1 MMRCLRCNTE
11 NPAKAKFC
19 LECGSPLTLA
29 ETATPRPSE
38 WAFAEPER
46 RQLTCL
52 FCDLVNSVGLSER
65 LDPEELRETL
75 AAYHRVCATVVR
87 RFEGHTHNYLGD
99 GIMVYFGFPSAHEDD
114 AQRAVRS
121 GLGIIEA
128 VGQLNS
134 RLQSEYG
141 VDLHVRIGIDTGLV
155 VAGALAPDEG
165 MEDAAVGVPP
175 NIAARLQALA
185 VPDSVVISAAAYRL
199 IAGYFDCREL
209 GFHAIR
215 GISQPMAVYQVLHE
229 SAARTR
235 LDVAARRGL
244 PPMQGRDDELAALA
258 DCWAQAR
265 AGQGGVAL
273 VAGEPGIGKSRLIWA
288 LQQHVAQSPD
298 AFLIHLSCSPYFM
311 NTAFYPVIQH
321 LERVLEYGSDDA
333 EQRLDKLDG
342 LVAQYGLD
350 LPTVGPLLA
359 RLLGVP
365 FEGRYSPLD
374 LPADRQRRLTI
385 DALITIMLMR
395 ANYQPLLVVFED
407 LQWIDPSSL
416 DLLTQ
421 LIEHVPQTRQLVVLS
436 FRPEFVPPWPEGPG
450 LERLDLNRLNRE
462 ASVRI
467 VTEIVGLPAPAELV
481 DQLVEKADGVPLY
494 LEELTKL
501 VSEQGLIRRG
511 DEGLEP
517 TRPRPALA
525 IPATLADLL
534 TARLDQLTDAKG
546 VAQLGAAIGRQ
557 FSYELLAA
565 VSKMTASVD
574 SPALRHNLA
583 RLVDAGLLFV
593 EHNPRGETYTFK
605 HALIRDAAFGSLLRT
620 TRLQYH
626 RHIAQA
632 LTEHFPAM
640 IETAPELLAHHYTQ
654 ATMTAEAVPCWLR
667 AGQRALRSS
676 ANPEAIVHLTT
687 GLDLL
692 ADLPAGP
699 ERAGVELQF
708 RLALGPAY
716 MAIRGYAA
724 PEVKACYQ
732 RALELCRELGDTPQL
747 VDLTVLDDDEALQ
760 LFVKVVGEERAA
772 AELVPALHGLW
783 TYHIV
788 RAQHTSAL
796 ALGEQVLRLGA
807 ATGDDGLLQGNM
819 EVGWSRFFLGEL
831 EQAREHLERVLA
843 LYDHERHSSHA
854 FTYGDNPAVSARN
867 ALAEVLWLLGYP
879 DQALRCSEEN
889 LVILR
894 SLVQHPYSVAFGI
907 TLAAFLRQYLG
918 DPPAARALAEEAMVI
933 SEAHGLGYM
942 GAMASMFEGWARTRE
957 GELDEGMAQMR
968 RGLAAQLATG
978 AELVRPYW
986 LWLIT
991 EVCLESGAALE
1002 GLALLDEAEAAVQQ
1016 TSERYWEAEIHRLRG
1031 RLLLATAEPAAPASA
1046 EACYRRALE
1055 VARRQGTRSLELRA
1069 AVSLSRLWQAAGRHD
1084 EARELLAPIY
1094 ERFTEGLDHP
1104 ELREA
1109 AALLDEL
1116 SFRHEPDLTPL
1127 DGER

>member
-1 MMRCLRCNTE
+1 MRCSRCNAE
-11 NPAKAKFC
+11 NPANAKFC
-19 LECGSPLTLA
+19 LECGSPLILA
-29 ETATPRPSE
+29 ETAASGQSG
-38 WAFAEPER
+38 WVSAEAER

-52 FCDLVNSVGLSER
+52 FCDLVDSVGLSER
-65 LDPEELRETL
+65 MDPEELRETL

-87 RFEGHTHNYLGD
+87 RFEGHIHDYSGD
-99 GIMVYFGFPSAHEDD
+99 GTMVWFGFPSAHEDD

-121 GLGIIEA
+121 GLGIVEA

-134 RLQSEYG
+134 RLQPDYG
-141 VDLHVRIGIDTGLV
+141 IDLHVRIGIDTGLV

-165 MEDAAVGVPP
+165 MQATTAAGAPPDIAARLQALEATAAVGAPP

-185 VPDSVVISAAAYRL
+185 APDSVVISAAAYRL

-258 DCWAQAR
+258 DRWAQAR
-265 AGQGGVAL
+265 AGRGGVAL

-298 AFLIHLSCSPYFM
+298 ASLVHLDCSPYFM
-311 NTAFYPVIQH
+311 NTAFYPVIQQ
-321 LERVLEYGSDDA
+321 LERVLEFGRNDA
-333 EQRLDKLDG
+333 GQRLDKLDG
-342 LVAQYGLD
+342 LLAQYGLD

-359 RLLGVP
+359 GLLAVP
-365 FEGRYSPLD
+365 SGDRYRPPD
-374 LPADRQRRLTI
+374 LPADRQRQLTI
-385 DALITIMLMR
+385 DALITILLVR
-395 ANYQPLLVVFED
+395 ANYQPLLVVVED

-450 LERLDLNRLNRE
+450 LERLDLGRLDRE

-467 VTEIVGLPAPAELV
+467 VTEIVGLPAPAELL
-481 DQLVEKADGVPLY
+481 DQLVDKADGVPLY

-501 VSEQGLIRRG
+501 VSEQDLIRRG
-511 DEGLEP
+511 NGRLEP

-525 IPATLADLL
+525 VPATLADSL
-534 TARLDQLTDAKG
+534 TARLDRLTDAKG

-557 FSYELLAA
+557 FFYELLAA
-565 VSKMTASVD
+565 VAKATASVD
-574 SPALRHNLA
+574 PRALRHNLA
-583 RLVDAGLLFV
+583 RLVDAGLLFAD
-593 EHNPRGETYTFK
+593 HDPRGETYTFK
-605 HALIRDAAFGSLLRT
+605 HALIQDAAYGSLLRT

-632 LTEHFPAM
+632 LTERFPATAD
-640 IETAPELLAHHYTQ
+640 TAPELLAHHYTQ
-654 ATMTAEAVPCWLR
+654 AGMMAEAVPCWLD

-708 RLALGPAY
+708 CLTLGPAY
-716 MAIRGYAA
+716 MAVRGYAA
-724 PEVKACYQ
+724 PEVEACYQ
-732 RALELCRELGDTPQL
+732 RARELCRELGDTP
-747 VDLTVLDDDEALQ
+747 
-760 LFVKVVGEERAA
+760 R
-772 AELVPALHGLW
+772 LVPVLHGLW

-796 ALGEQVLRLGA
+796 ALGEQVLQLGA
-807 ATGDDGLLQGNM
+807 ATSDDGLLVQGNM
-819 EVGWSRFFLGEL
+819 EVGWSHYFLGEL

-843 LYDHERHSSHA
+843 LYDPERHSSHA
-854 FTYGDNPAVSARN
+854 FTYGDDPATSARS
-867 ALAEVLWLLGYP
+867 ALARVLWLLGYP

-894 SLVQHPYSVAFGI
+894 SLVQHPYSVAFGF
-907 TLAAFLRQYLG
+907 TMAAFLRQYLG
-918 DPPAARALAEEAMVI
+918 DPLAARALAEEAVGI
-933 SEAHGLGYM
+933 SEAHGLAYM
-942 GAMASMFEGWARTRE
+942 GAMASMLRLGAHPRGR
-957 GELDEGMAQMR
+957 AR
-968 RGLAAQLATG
+968 RGNGPDASRACRAARHRRRAAQAVLAVAARRGVPADGRRPRG
-978 AELVRPYW
+978 A
-986 LWLIT
+986 
-991 EVCLESGAALE
+991 GAARRRRR
-1002 GLALLDEAEAAVQQ
+1002 
-1016 TSERYWEAEIHRLRG
+1016 SHRAHL
-1031 RLLLATAEPAAPASA
+1031 
-1046 EACYRRALE
+1046 
-1055 VARRQGTRSLELRA
+1055 
-1069 AVSLSRLWQAAGRHD
+1069 
-1084 EARELLAPIY
+1084 
-1094 ERFTEGLDHP
+1094 
-1104 ELREA
+1104 
-1109 AALLDEL
+1109 
-1116 SFRHEPDLTPL
+1116 
-1127 DGER
+1127 

>member
-1 MMRCLRCNTE
+1 MRCLKCNVE
-11 NPAKAKFC
+11 NPAHAKFC
-19 LECGSPLTLA
+19 LECGSPLTFA
-29 ETATPRPSE
+29 ETATPRQSE
-38 WAFAEPER
+38 WAFAEAER

-121 GLGIIEA
+121 GLGIVEA
-128 VGQLNS
+128 VEQLNS

-141 VDLHVRIGIDTGLV
+141 IDLHVRIGIDTGLV
-155 VAGALAPDEG
+155 VAGALAADEG
-165 MEDAAVGVPP
+165 IEDEAVGVPP

-199 IAGYFDCREL
+199 IAGYFDCRDL
-209 GFHAIR
+209 GFHTIR
-215 GISQPMAVYQVLHE
+215 GISQPMAIYHVLHE
-229 SAARTR
+229 SGARTR

-244 PPMQGRDDELAALA
+244 PPMQGRDDELATLA
-258 DCWAQAR
+258 DRWAHAR

-298 AFLIHLSCSPYFM
+298 AFLVHLDCSPYFM
-311 NTAFYPVIQH
+311 NTAFYPVVQL
-321 LERVLEYGSDDA
+321 LERALEFGLDDT

-342 LVAQYGLD
+342 LLAQYGFD
-350 LPTVGPLLA
+350 LPTVGPMLA
-359 RLLGVP
+359 RLLALK
-365 FEGRYSPLD
+365 FEDRYPPLD
-374 LPADRQRRLTI
+374 VPADRQRQLTI
-385 DALITIMLMR
+385 DALITILLVR
-395 ANYQPLLVVFED
+395 ADYQPLLVVVED
-407 LQWIDPSSL
+407 LHWIDPSSL

-421 LIEHVPQTRQLVVLS
+421 LIEHVPRTRQLVVLS
-436 FRPEFVPPWPEGPG
+436 FRPEFKPPWPEGPG
-450 LERLDLNRLNRE
+450 LERLDLSRLDRE
-462 ASVRI
+462 ASARI
-467 VTEIVGLPAPAELV
+467 VTEIVGLQAPTELL

-501 VSEQGLIRRG
+501 ISEQGLIRRG
-511 DEGLEP
+511 NGRLDRA
-517 TRPRPALA
+517 RPRPALA
-525 IPATLADLL
+525 IPATLADSL
-534 TARLDQLTDAKG
+534 TARLDRLTDSKG
-546 VAQLGAAIGRQ
+546 VAQLGAAIGRH

-565 VSKMTASVD
+565 VAETTASVETRT
-574 SPALRHNLA
+574 LRHNLA

-593 EHNPRGETYTFK
+593 ERDARGETYTFK
-605 HALIRDAAFGSLLRT
+605 HALIQDAAYGSLLRT

-632 LTEHFPAM
+632 LTGHFPATV
-640 IETAPELLAHHYTQ
+640 ETAPELLAHHYTQ
-654 ATMTAEAVPCWLR
+654 ASMMAEAVPCWLD
-667 AGQRALRSS
+667 AGQRALRAS
-676 ANPEAIVHLTT
+676 ANAEAIVHLTT

-708 RLALGPAY
+708 HLTLGPAY

-724 PEVKACYQ
+724 PEVEACYQ
-732 RALELCRELGDTPQL
+732 RALELCRELGDTPPQL
-747 VDLTVLDDDEALQ
+747 V
-760 LFVKVVGEERAA
+760 R
-772 AELVPALHGLW
+772 ALHGMW
-783 TYHIV
+783 TNHIV

-796 ALGEQVLRLGA
+796 ALGEQVLQLGA
-807 ATGDDGLLQGNM
+807 ATNDDGLLLQGNM
-819 EVGWSRFFLGEL
+819 EVGWSHYFLGEL

-843 LYDHERHSSHA
+843 LYDPERHSSHA
-854 FTYGDNPAVSARN
+854 FTYGDDPAVSARSN
-867 ALAEVLWLLGYP
+867 LAQVLWLLGHV
-879 DQALRCSEEN
+879 DQSLRYSEEN
-889 LVILR
+889 LEILR
-894 SLVQHPYSVAFGI
+894 SQINHPYSVAFGLD
-907 TLAAFLRQYLG
+907 LAAVVRQYRS
-918 DPPAARALAEEAMVI
+918 DASATRALVDEALAL
-933 SEAHGLGYM
+933 SEAHGLAFI
-942 GAMASMFEGWARTRE
+942 GAMASILKGWTLAQEGDLAE
-957 GELDEGMAQMR
+957 GIAQMR

-978 AELVRPYW
+978 AELARPYW
-986 LWLIT
+986 LCLIA
-991 EVCLESGAALE
+991 EACLESGAALE

-1016 TSERYWEAEIHRLRG
+1016 TDERYWEAEIHRLRG
-1031 RLLLATAEPAAPASA
+1031 QLLLAASDPAAPAVVRSA
-1046 EACYRRALE
+1046 EECYRRALE

-1094 ERFTEGLDHP
+1094 EWFTEGLDHH

>member
-1 MMRCLRCNTE
+1 M
-11 NPAKAKFC
+11 
-19 LECGSPLTLA
+19 
-29 ETATPRPSE
+29 
-38 WAFAEPER
+38 
-46 RQLTCL
+46 TCL

-114 AQRAVRS
+114 AQRAVRT
-121 GLGIIEA
+121 GLRIVEA
-128 VGQLNS
+128 VEQLNS

-141 VDLHVRIGIDTGLV
+141 IDLHVRIGIDTGLV
-155 VAGALAPDEG
+155 VAGAPAADEG

-185 VPDSVVISAAAYRL
+185 APDSVVISEAAYRL
-199 IAGYFDCREL
+199 IAGYFDCRDL
-209 GFHAIR
+209 GFHTIR
-215 GISQPMAVYQVLHE
+215 GISQPMAIYHVLHE
-229 SAARTR
+229 SGARTR

-244 PPMQGRDDELAALA
+244 LPMQGRDDELATLA
-258 DCWAQAR
+258 DRWAQAR
-265 AGQGGVAL
+265 AGQGGVVL

-298 AFLIHLSCSPYFM
+298 AFLIHLDCSPYFM
-311 NTAFYPVIQH
+311 NTAFYPVVQM
-321 LERVLEYGSDDA
+321 LERVLEFGLDDT
-333 EQRLDKLDG
+333 ERRLDKMDG
-342 LVAQYGLD
+342 LLAQYGFD
-350 LPTVGPLLA
+350 LPAMGPLLA
-359 RLLGVP
+359 RLLAVP
-365 FEGRYSPLD
+365 FEGRYPPLD
-374 LPADRQRRLTI
+374 LPADRQRQLTI
-385 DALITIMLMR
+385 DALITILLVR
-395 ANYQPLLVVFED
+395 ADYQPLLVVAED
-407 LQWIDPSSL
+407 LHWIDPSSL

-421 LIEHVPQTRQLVVLS
+421 LIEHVPRSRQLVVLS
-436 FRPEFVPPWPEGPG
+436 FRPDFKPPWPEGPG
-450 LERLDLNRLNRE
+450 LERLDLNRLDRE
-462 ASVRI
+462 TSARI
-467 VTEIVGLPAPAELV
+467 VTEIAGMPAPTELL

-511 DEGLEP
+511 NGRLDPAG
-517 TRPRPALA
+517 PRAAIA
-525 IPATLADLL
+525 IPATLADSL
-534 TARLDQLTDAKG
+534 TARLDRLTDAKG
-546 VAQLGAAIGRQ
+546 VAQLGAVIGRH

-565 VSKMTASVD
+565 VSKTTASVD
-574 SPALRHNLA
+574 TRALRHNLA

-593 EHNPRGETYTFK
+593 EHDARGETYTFK
-605 HALIRDAAFGSLLRT
+605 HALIQDAAYGSLLRT

-632 LTEHFPAM
+632 LTEPFP
-640 IETAPELLAHHYTQ
+640 ITVETAPELLAHHYTQ
-654 ATMTAEAVPCWLR
+654 ASMMAEAVPCWLD
-667 AGQRALRSS
+667 AGQRALRAS

-692 ADLPAGP
+692 PDLPAGP
-699 ERAGVELQF
+699 ERDGVELQF
-708 RLALGPAY
+708 HLTLGPAY

-724 PEVKACYQ
+724 PEVEACYQ
-732 RALELCRELGDTPQL
+732 RALELCRGLGDTPPQL
-747 VDLTVLDDDEALQ
+747 A
-760 LFVKVVGEERAA
+760 R
-772 AELVPALHGLW
+772 ALHGLW
-783 TYHIV
+783 TNHIV

-796 ALGEQVLRLGA
+796 ALGEQVLQLGA
-807 ATGDDGLLQGNM
+807 TTNDDGLLLQGNM
-819 EVGWSRFFLGEL
+819 EVGWSHFFLGEL

-854 FTYGDNPAVSARN
+854 FAYGDNPATSARTV
-867 ALAEVLWLLGYP
+867 LASVLWLLGYP

-889 LVILR
+889 LTILR
-894 SLVQHPYSVAFGI
+894 SQVQHPYSVAFGL
-907 TLAAFLRQYLG
+907 TVAAFLRQYLG
-918 DPPAARALAEEAMVI
+918 DPPAARVLAEEAVVI
-933 SEAHGLGYM
+933 SEAHGLAFI

-968 RGLAAQLATG
+968 RGLAAQLAMG
-978 AELVRPYW
+978 AELARPYW
-986 LWLIT
+986 LWLLAEACQRT
-991 EVCLESGAALE
+991 GAARE
-1002 GLALLDEAEAAVQQ
+1002 GLALLDDADATVEH
-1016 TSERYWEAEIHRLRG
+1016 THDRYWEAEIHRLRG

-1055 VARRQGTRSLELRA
+1055 VAHRQGARSLELRA
-1069 AVSLSRLWQAAGRHD
+1069 AVSLSRLRQAADRHD

-1094 ERFTEGLDHP
+1094 EWFTEGLDHP

-1116 SFRHEPDLTPL
+1116 SIRHEPDLTSL

>member
-1 MMRCLRCNTE
+1 M
-11 NPAKAKFC
+11 
-19 LECGSPLTLA
+19 
-29 ETATPRPSE
+29 
-38 WAFAEPER
+38 
-46 RQLTCL
+46 TCL

-75 AAYHRVCATVVR
+75 AAYHRVCATVIR
-87 RFEGHTHNYLGD
+87 RFDGHVHNYLGD

-121 GLGIIEA
+121 GLRIVEA
-128 VGQLNS
+128 VEQLNS

-141 VDLHVRIGIDTGLV
+141 IDLHVRIGIDTGLV
-155 VAGALAPDEG
+155 VAGAFAADED
-165 MEDAAVGVPP
+165 MEAAAVGVPP

-185 VPDSVVISAAAYRL
+185 APDSVVISAAAYRL

-209 GFHAIR
+209 GFHTIT
-215 GISQPMAVYQVLHE
+215 GISQPMAVYHVLHE
-229 SAARTR
+229 SGARTR

-244 PPMQGRDDELAALA
+244 PPMQGRDDELATLA
-258 DCWAQAR
+258 DRWAQAR
-265 AGQGGVAL
+265 AGQGGLAL
-273 VAGEPGIGKSRLIWA
+273 MAGEPGIGKSRLIWA

-298 AFLIHLSCSPYFM
+298 ASLIHMSCSPYFM
-311 NTAFYPVIQH
+311 NTAFYPVVQM
-321 LERVLEYGSDDA
+321 LERVLEFGLDDTV
-333 EQRLDKLDG
+333 EHRLDKMDG
-342 LVAQYGLD
+342 LLAQYGFD

-359 RLLGVP
+359 RLLAVP
-365 FEGRYSPLD
+365 FQGRYPPLD
-374 LPADRQRRLTI
+374 LPADRQRQLTI
-385 DALITIMLMR
+385 DALITITLTR
-395 ANYQPLLVVFED
+395 ADYQPLLVVVED
-407 LQWIDPSSL
+407 LHWIDPSTL

-421 LIEHVPQTRQLVVLS
+421 LIEHVPHTRQLVVLS
-436 FRPEFVPPWPEGPG
+436 FRPEFKPPWPEGPG
-450 LERLDLNRLNRE
+450 LERLDLNRLDRE
-462 ASVRI
+462 ASTRI
-467 VTEIVGLPAPAELV
+467 VTEIAGMPAPTELL

-511 DEGLEP
+511 NGRLDP
-517 TRPRPALA
+517 ARPRPALT
-525 IPATLADLL
+525 IPATLADSL
-534 TARLDQLTDAKG
+534 TARLDRLTDAKG

-557 FSYELLAA
+557 FSYGLLAA
-565 VSKMTASVD
+565 SYGLLATMSLTTASVD
-574 SPALRHNLA
+574 TRPLRRNLA

-605 HALIRDAAFGSLLRT
+605 HALIQDAAYGSLLRT

-626 RHIAQA
+626 RHIARA
-632 LTEHFPAM
+632 LTEHFPATV
-640 IETAPELLAHHYTQ
+640 ETAPELLAHHYAQ
-654 ATMTAEAVPCWLR
+654 AGMTAEAVPCWLH
-667 AGQRALRSS
+667 AGQRALHAS
-676 ANPEAIVHLTT
+676 ANPEAIAHLTT

-699 ERAGVELQF
+699 ERAGMELQF
-708 RLALGPAY
+708 RLTLGPAY

-724 PEVKACYQ
+724 PEVEACYQ
-732 RALELCRELGDTPQL
+732 RARELCRELGDTPQL
-747 VDLTVLDDDEALQ
+747 VPV
-760 LFVKVVGEERAA
+760 
-772 AELVPALHGLW
+772 LHGLW
-783 TYHIV
+783 AYHIV

-796 ALGEQVLRLGA
+796 ALGEQVLQLGA
-807 ATGDDGLLQGNM
+807 ATNDDGLLLQGNM
-819 EVGWSRFFLGEL
+819 EVGWSLFFLGEL

-854 FTYGDNPAVSARN
+854 FTYGDNPATSARSV
-867 ALAEVLWLLGYP
+867 LSSVLWLLGYP

-889 LVILR
+889 LAILR
-894 SLVQHPYSVAFGI
+894 SRVQHPYSVAFGF

-918 DPPAARALAEEAMVI
+918 DPPAARALAEEAVVI
-933 SEAHGLGYM
+933 SEAHGLAYM

-978 AELVRPYW
+978 AELARPYW
-986 LWLIT
+986 LWLLA
-991 EVCLESGAALE
+991 EVCQRTGAARE
-1002 GLALLDEAEAAVQQ
+1002 GLALLDDADASIEH
-1016 TSERYWEAEIHRLRG
+1016 THDRYWEAEIHRLRG
-1031 RLLLATAEPAAPASA
+1031 RLLLATAEPTAPASA
-1046 EACYRRALE
+1046 EACYRRALD
-1055 VARRQGTRSLELRA
+1055 VALRQGARSLELRA
-1069 AVSLSRLWQAAGRHD
+1069 AVSLSRLWQAADRHD